1 MRIFKTLENWLAGRK
16 SASPL
21 INPQQ
26 QEEILKLKSEIAGL
40 QLSIAGLQES
50 LAGKQALSQEAEKNK
65 TAFIEQTLDA
75 RLHSLFANLAP
86 PMAQLVLLQN
96 LVSQGKEIKTEN
108 VFKLVSLL
116 ANTLED
122 AGMKPLHQANENCL
136 YNPATM
142 SPAKPGLSFA
152 QNEKVLVRL
161 QGYSFN
167 EKIISKSLVDKIV

>member
-1 MRIFKTLENWLAGRK
+1 MRIFKTLVDWFASHK

-21 INPQQ
+21 INS
-26 QEEILKLKSEIAGL
+26 QEQEGVLKLKSEIAGL
-40 QLSIAGLQES
+40 HLSIASLQES
-50 LAGKQALSQEAEKNK
+50 LANQKALYEDAEKNK

-86 PMAQLVLLQN
+86 PMAQLGLLQN
-96 LVSQGKEIKTEN
+96 LFSQGKEIKTEN

-122 AGMKPLHQANENCL
+122 AGMTPLHQPNETCL

-142 SPAKPGLSFA
+142 TPAKTGLSFT

-167 EKIISKSLVDKIV
+167 GKLISKSLVDKIL